1 MVAQRQ
7 LPADRDIRCKQV
19 RNIIYIGSL
28 DSPDYT
34 FDNDSTFS
42 VSIGQKVSLVGQ
54 ELSYDTLTITVEDDY
69 TNVVDLYRFRSSD
82 FQEIISNIGQT
93 YCIDVGGVS
102 ESNLLNLEY
111 GTPVWYYNEDDLV
124 GKFYFDTVTR
134 EGKNLYK
141 LECVSAIGLL
151 DKLQHGGGL
160 FQQSTFGTVLAHIL
174 ASGLHGTG
182 NPVISY
188 EIDDDVASVP
198 VSGWLPYAT
207 KRENLYQLIFA
218 YGVNIIKNIDGNPR
232 FTFVYTAPLHPAEI
246 ADEIVFQAGSV
257 TYEKPY
263 SSVSVTE
270 HTFTAVTTD
279 DPVTLFD
286 NTNGSSASGQEIW
299 FVQAPVIVSTLTA
312 STGLTI
318 ISATE
323 NSAVLSGTGT
333 LTGVPYTHSKHIVTA
348 VNAGATEEKV
358 IDVTDCTMVNLVNS
372 DNLLNRLYAFYCP
385 SDKIKQIKGSFKQTT
400 ERCGKAYKFKNAFGE
415 DEVAY
420 LSGMDLIASS
430 FLKANAEFYANY
442 TPAGQAGLY
451 SHVEVIVPIWDET
464 NQEWIYSGSWEVPD
478 GVTDFKV
485 VMIGGG
491 RGGSSGY
498 PGSNGKDA
506 YTHIGVSEDADL
518 SAMFYGADGGDGG
531 NGGAGGT
538 PGRVKSF
545 TVTGATAGN
554 TYFYNLGQG
563 GSGGAATGFKP
574 DSVAELR
581 AALRNEDPGT
591 EYTDAQLEE
600 MIAEEDTDWNG
611 TPNAGS
617 VGTATNFTD
626 GVNLRSTADNDAYVP
641 TGGVY
646 DPINGSF
653 YAFEGSKGIK
663 GGKGGARKIERN
675 GAVNWVTDGEN
686 VSDSNGTVYR
696 GGSTGLPK
704 SSVDGLPEAKFVAY
718 GGNGAGAA
726 VGIGSNEN
734 THMNGAN
741 DQAAAWSVT
750 EAS

>member
-1 MVAQRQ
+1 M
-7 LPADRDIRCKQV
+7 K
-19 RNIIYIGSL
+19 NTIYIGAL
-28 DSPDYT
+28 TEPDYT

-42 VSIGQKVSLVGQ
+42 ISIGQKVALVGQ
-54 ELSYDTLTITVEDDY
+54 ELSYDTLTITVEDSY
-69 TNVVDLYRFRSSD
+69 SNVVNLYRFRSSD
-82 FQEIISNIGQT
+82 EQEIVSNGVQT
-93 YCIDVGGVS
+93 YCIDVGDGFA
-102 ESNLLNLEY
+102 ESDLLDLEY
-111 GTPVWYYNEDDLV
+111 GTPVWYFNDDDLV
-124 GKFYFDTVTR
+124 GKFYFDNITR

-141 LECVSAIGLL
+141 LECVSAIGIL

-160 FQQSTFGTVLAHIL
+160 FQQSTFGAVLSHIL

-232 FTFVYTAPLHPAEI
+232 FTFVYTAPENPTDISEEI
-246 ADEIVFQAGSV
+246 IFQSGSV

-312 STGLTI
+312 SEGLSI

-323 NSAVLSGTGT
+323 NSAVLNGSGK
-333 LTGVPYTHSKHIVTA
+333 LTGVPYTHSKHIVSA
-348 VNAGATEEKV
+348 VNSSATEEKV
-358 IDVTDCTMVNLVNS
+358 IDVTDCTMVNIVNS

-385 SDKIKQIKGSFKQTT
+385 SDKIKQIRGSFKQTT
-400 ERCGKAYKFKNAFGE
+400 ERCGKAYQFKNAFGE
-415 DEVAY
+415 TETAY
-420 LSGMDLIASS
+420 LSSMDLVASS
-430 FLKANAEFYANY
+430 FLKANAEFYSNY
-442 TPAGQAGLY
+442 APAGQAGLY
-451 SHVEVIVPIWDET
+451 SHVDVIVPTWDAE
-464 NQEWIYSGSWEVPD
+464 NEEWVYSGSWNVPD

-498 PGSNGKDA
+498 PGSNGRDA
-506 YTHIGVSEDADL
+506 YTHVNVSQDSNM
-518 SAMFYGADGGDGG
+518 SAMFYGAEGGDGG
-531 NGGAGGT
+531 NGGEGGA

-545 TVTGATAGN
+545 TVTGATPGD

-563 GSGGAATGFKP
+563 GAGGAATGFKP
-574 DSVAELR
+574 DTVSELR

-600 MIAEEDTDWNG
+600 MIAQEDTDWNG

-646 DPINGSF
+646 DPINGNF
-653 YAFEGSKGIK
+653 YAFVGNNGIK

-675 GAVNWVTDGEN
+675 GSVNWVTDGEN
-686 VSDSNGTVYR
+686 VVGNDGTVYH
-696 GGSTGLPK
+696 GGSTGDSLDFI
-704 SSVDGLPEAKFVAY
+704 DGLPEADMVAY

-726 VGIGSNEN
+726 VGIDRNVD
-734 THMNGAN
+734 THMNGAH
-741 DQAAAWSVT
+741 DQSATWNVT
-750 EAS
+750 EES